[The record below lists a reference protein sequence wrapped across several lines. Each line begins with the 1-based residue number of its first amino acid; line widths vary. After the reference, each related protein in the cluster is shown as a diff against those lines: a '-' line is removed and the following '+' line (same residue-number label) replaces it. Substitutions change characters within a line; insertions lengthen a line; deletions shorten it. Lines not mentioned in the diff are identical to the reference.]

1 MATFIDFLLEDEQAL
16 EVSKFV
22 NKIKTKGKEGDD
34 AFEKECTKLI
44 EGKQLVNLLNKLAD
58 ESTLIFTEASD
69 KGKWS
74 IWIAAIEVNQ
84 ITNISSFF
92 AYSSEIEGFFFIL
105 VSLLKKLPKE
115 GHHDVLMRIINALT
129 SPREEKSLLRL
140 RM

>member
-34 AFEKECTKLI
+34 AFEKECAKLI

-69 KGKWS
+69 KGK
-74 IWIAAIEVNQ
+74 
-84 ITNISSFF
+84 
-92 AYSSEIEGFFFIL
+92 
-105 VSLLKKLPKE
+105 
-115 GHHDVLMRIINALT
+115 
-129 SPREEKSLLRL
+129 
-140 RM
+140 